1 MGGPYIMYTRTN
13 PYKTHSTLYLE
24 DIKLKRKDTLI
35 WNKHAKYN
43 KDKEKICPLNFD
55 KGRKGLS
62 TLSSLVEKN
71 ILPNALL
78 Y

>member
-1 MGGPYIMYTRTN
+1 MEGPYIMYTRTN

-43 KDKEKICPLNFD
+43 KDKEKICPFEL
-55 KGRKGLS
+55 
-62 TLSSLVEKN
+62 
-71 ILPNALL
+71 
-78 Y
+78 